1 MPAGVGAM
9 TQNQPKAGEPAAK
22 PASRSSGKMNG
33 TAHEPEPRELDAA
46 PAHGVKSAGDAL
58 NEAAERHGEASR
70 KANLETL
77 TGVLEAL
84 TSADRSVGTVARQVQ
99 VQADKL
105 AETTIE
111 AEANLR

>member
-1 MPAGVGAM
+1 M

-33 TAHEPEPRELDAA
+33 TAHEPVPRELDAA
-46 PAHGVKSAGDAL
+46 TARDVKSAGDAL

-70 KANLETL
+70 KASLEAL
-77 TGVLEAL
+77 TRVLEAV
-84 TSADRSVGTVARQVQ
+84 TSADRSVGAVAREIQA
-99 VQADKL
+99 QADKL